1 MNHANS
7 LARAMI
13 ARRRPLPARISRGL
27 LVFVAAVLPLLVITP
42 IVYWQE
48 SQRLRQQAIIQADQA
63 ENMLDMMLGYAEQAA
78 DKVLPLT
85 GRTCG
90 AIEQELRRQVTVVPF
105 IRSVTLERNGVLY
118 CSSLFGVY
126 HQQTSPP
133 EPARPGQN
141 LLLLPGNA
149 LTPGRPLIIYR
160 KRPKE
165 IAVLIAIDGI
175 HLQFSLDMAS
185 DHGPV
190 YMQVGRNW
198 IGPDHAVHA
207 GPSPRFD
214 LVTIEQQSAH
224 YPYSVITGFS
234 RRDLYRQLGS
244 SYELVF
250 FSMAALGLVL
260 AAALQWQLNRPAS
273 PTVEL
278 QRALDNGEFEAFLQP
293 VVRADGLAW
302 HGAEALMRWR
312 HPRDGLIRPD
322 LFIPRA
328 EDCGMI
334 VPMTRRMMHQL
345 ARALG
350 RAGLPPQFHLGI
362 NITAA
367 HLRDDALLDDCRQ
380 FLAHFPPG
388 GLNLVLE
395 LTEREMVEP
404 TPEACARLQRLR
416 ELGVMIAI
424 DDFGTGHSSLVYL
437 QQLPLDGI
445 KIDKSFT
452 ASIGADA
459 PSSHI
464 VDSVAELAHKL
475 ELQIVAEGVE
485 TEAQRAYLSRLGV
498 GWLQGYLFAKPM
510 PLQEFLQRPEL
521 DAVRAAASDI

>member
-1 MNHANS
+1 MNHADS
-7 LARAMI
+7 HAHAMI

-207 GPSPRFD
+207 GPSP
-214 LVTIEQQSAH
+214 VST
-224 YPYSVITGFS
+224 
-234 RRDLYRQLGS
+234 
-244 SYELVF
+244 
-250 FSMAALGLVL
+250 
-260 AAALQWQLNRPAS
+260 W
-273 PTVEL
+273 
-278 QRALDNGEFEAFLQP
+278 
-293 VVRADGLAW
+293 
-302 HGAEALMRWR
+302 
-312 HPRDGLIRPD
+312 
-322 LFIPRA
+322 
-328 EDCGMI
+328 
-334 VPMTRRMMHQL
+334 
-345 ARALG
+345 
-350 RAGLPPQFHLGI
+350 
-362 NITAA
+362 
-367 HLRDDALLDDCRQ
+367 
-380 FLAHFPPG
+380 
-388 GLNLVLE
+388 
-395 LTEREMVEP
+395 
-404 TPEACARLQRLR
+404 
-416 ELGVMIAI
+416 
-424 DDFGTGHSSLVYL
+424 
-437 QQLPLDGI
+437 
-445 KIDKSFT
+445 
-452 ASIGADA
+452 
-459 PSSHI
+459 
-464 VDSVAELAHKL
+464 
-475 ELQIVAEGVE
+475 
-485 TEAQRAYLSRLGV
+485 
-498 GWLQGYLFAKPM
+498 
-510 PLQEFLQRPEL
+510 
-521 DAVRAAASDI
+521 